1 MPSLVTIPP
10 RVNWVQEEG
19 AALPLLALGE
29 SLNPISLLTEGS
41 QMLSLWRGL
50 AEGEGLARSA
60 GCSRVVWLRARLFA
74 REDSP
79 FWGHE
84 RRAPWCCPAVNSPCA
99 GREAAG
105 PAPRLTS
112 LFCRRNSELR
122 VRHQGPRMS
131 GPEQRCRGLVPA
143 EEGERAAAL
152 LGGRAGTGLGQTGAP
167 FPHRA
172 PAAWLC
178 TCRGTHLSLLCPPQ
192 HWIANNLF
200 GLAFSLNGVE
210 LLHLN
215 NVSTGCIL
223 LGGLF
228 IYDVF
233 WVFGTNVMVT
243 VAKSFEAP
251 IKLVFPQ
258 DLLEKGLEADN
269 FAMLGLGDIV
279 IPGIFIALLLRFD
292 ISLKKN
298 THTYFYTS
306 FVAYIFGLG
315 LTIFIM
321 HIFKHAQPALL
332 YLVPA
337 CIGFPLLVALA
348 KGEVTEMFSYEE
360 SSTPK
365 EAPGASKEEPTAAD
379 KKEK

>member
-1 MPSLVTIPP
+1 MFKKFDEKESVSNCIQLKTSVIKGIKSQLVEQFPGIEPWLNQIMPKKDPVKIVRCHEHTEI
-10 RVNWVQEEG
+10 
-19 AALPLLALGE
+19 
-29 SLNPISLLTEGS
+29 LTGLTGGRGS
-41 QMLSLWRGL
+41 
-50 AEGEGLARSA
+50 
-60 GCSRVVWLRARLFA
+60 
-74 REDSP
+74 
-79 FWGHE
+79 
-84 RRAPWCCPAVNSPCA
+84 
-99 GREAAG
+99 
-105 PAPRLTS
+105 PAPGSGLTWP
-112 LFCRRNSELR
+112 LCSEIINYEFDTKDLVCLGLSSIVGVWYLLR
-122 VRHQGPRMS
+122 K
-131 GPEQRCRGLVPA
+131 
-143 EEGERAAAL
+143 
-152 LGGRAGTGLGQTGAP
+152 
-167 FPHRA
+167 
-172 PAAWLC
+172 
-178 TCRGTHLSLLCPPQ
+178 

-258 DLLEKGLEADN
+258 DLLEKGLEANN
-269 FAMLGLGDIV
+269 FAMLGLGDVV

-306 FVAYIFGLG
+306 FAAYIFGLG

-337 CIGFPLLVALA
+337 CIGFPVLVALA

-360 SSTPK
+360 SNPK
-365 EAPGASKEEPTAAD
+365 DPAAVTESKGTEASASKGLE